1 MNILNINHT
10 AVEYLPYAQR
20 EVSQKN
26 NRRQI
31 IKRIMDGFA
40 SMVSSSL
47 GLGGEFMTP
56 IGKGV
61 ENATSESLVNPDWT
75 LNMQICDEVG
85 TVAA

>member
-1 MNILNINHT
+1 
-10 AVEYLPYAQR
+10 
-20 EVSQKN
+20 
-26 NRRQI
+26 
-31 IKRIMDGFA
+31 MDGFA

-85 TVAA
+85 TVAERRLMHAIVLRFILTSYHLTFISGHN

>member
-1 MNILNINHT
+1 
-10 AVEYLPYAQR
+10 
-20 EVSQKN
+20 
-26 NRRQI
+26 
-31 IKRIMDGFA
+31 MDGFA

-85 TVAA
+85 TVAERRMTHGVVLRFILTSYHLTHISGPK